1 MIKKALKEALTHLL
15 TWIPLAVGLVSAG
28 LLMSRDFDEMHLS
41 IQLLILLATV
51 AFLTKPAADYWYDKI
66 KSLMN
71 KED

>member
-1 MIKKALKEALTHLL
+1 MIKKSLKDTLTYLL
-15 TWIPLAVGLVSAG
+15 AWIPLFAGLASAG

-51 AFLTKPAADYWYDKI
+51 AFLTKPTADYWYDKI

>member
-1 MIKKALKEALTHLL
+1 MIKKSLKDTLTYLL
-15 TWIPLAVGLVSAG
+15 AWIPTAVGLAFAG

-41 IQLLILLATV
+41 IQLLVLLATV
-51 AFLTKPAADYWYDKI
+51 AFLTKPTADYWYDKI

>member
-1 MIKKALKEALTHLL
+1 MIKKALIYSLAY
-15 TWIPLAVGLVSAG
+15 IPTGVGLVSAG
-28 LLMSRDFDEMHLS
+28 LLMSRDFNKMHLS

>member
-1 MIKKALKEALTHLL
+1 MIKKSLKEALTYLL
-15 TWIPLAVGLVSAG
+15 AWIPTAVGLASAG

-51 AFLTKPAADYWYDKI
+51 VFLTKPTADYWYDKT
-66 KSLMN
+66 KSLMS

>member
-1 MIKKALKEALTHLL
+1 MIKKALKEALTYLL
-15 TWIPLAVGLVSAG
+15 AWIPSAVGLAFTG

-41 IQLLILLATV
+41 IQLLTLLATV
-51 AFLTKPAADYWYDKI
+51 GFLTKPATDYWYDKI

>member
-1 MIKKALKEALTHLL
+1 MIKKALTYLL
-15 TWIPLAVGLVSAG
+15 AWIPTAVGLVSAG
-28 LLMSRDFDEMHLS
+28 LLMSRDFDKMHLS

-51 AFLTKPAADYWYDKI
+51 AFLTKPAVDYWVDKI

>member
-1 MIKKALKEALTHLL
+1 MIKKALIYSLAY
-15 TWIPLAVGLVSAG
+15 IPTGVGLVSAG
-28 LLMSRDFDEMHLS
+28 LLMSRDFNKMHLS

-51 AFLTKPAADYWYDKI
+51 AFLTKPATDYWYDKI

>member
-1 MIKKALKEALTHLL
+1 MIKKSLKEALTYLL
-15 TWIPLAVGLVSAG
+15 AWSPTAVGLASTG

-51 AFLTKPAADYWYDKI
+51 GFLAKPAADYWYDKT
-66 KSLMN
+66 KSLMS

>member
-1 MIKKALKEALTHLL
+1 MIKKSLKDTLTYLL
-15 TWIPLAVGLVSAG
+15 AWIPTAVGLAFAG

-51 AFLTKPAADYWYDKI
+51 GFLTKPAADYWYDKI